1 MSKPND
7 PRSVVLMVTMP
18 SNKILCSISMLH
30 QSCRGETLA
39 LRLDTELKKI
49 GPESPELTFNVAK

>member
-1 MSKPND
+1 
-7 PRSVVLMVTMP
+7 MVTMP

-39 LRLDTELKKI
+39 LRLDTEKDRPREPRADLQCCKVKDLYNPKSV
-49 GPESPELTFNVAK
+49 GLFD